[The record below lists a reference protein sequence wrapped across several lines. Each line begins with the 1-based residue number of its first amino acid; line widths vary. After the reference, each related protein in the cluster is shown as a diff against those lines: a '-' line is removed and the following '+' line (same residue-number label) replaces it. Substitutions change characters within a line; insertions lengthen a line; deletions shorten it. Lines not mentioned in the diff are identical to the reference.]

1 MSIKNK
7 KILESKR
14 IIREEK
20 KKIKLERESIRK
32 KKWEQFEK
40 TKFGKVVKNIF
51 FIFDLKRD
59 KYSFSQLF
67 AMTLISLVVG
77 FFACY
82 SVFAIIVGNK
92 NLFKLSKELS
102 KFYSVYDVL
111 VENYYGEV
119 DKDEL
124 IDEAIN
130 GMVSSVGD
138 VYTNYADTEKTDS
151 FNQLVSGIY
160 EGIGCV
166 ISQTEDNIVVIS
178 VYDDSPSKKA
188 GIKDGDIIKEV
199 DGKNA
204 FELGS
209 TKLSEYIKTEANGK
223 IEMVILRDGKEEKI
237 TLERG
242 KVEVPAITGKIIS
255 KDDKKIG
262 YIDISIF
269 SSVSANQFDKK
280 LKELEKDGIDALV
293 IDVRDN
299 NGGYLTAVTDI
310 ASKLLPKGKNIY
322 QIQKDDK
329 KKIYKDK
336 TSEKRSYPIAI
347 LTNSGSASASEI
359 LAGVIKESYGGFVVG
374 TKTYGKGTVQQVKK
388 LADGSMIKYTVEN
401 WLTPNGNWID
411 EVGIDPTDEVVLDNE
426 YYKTYKDEDDNQLQ
440 KALKLVSK

>member
-440 KALKLVSK
+440 KALELVSK

>member
-20 KKIKLERESIRK
+20 KKIRLEKESIRK

-40 TKFGKVVKNIF
+40 TKFGKVVKNVF

-130 GMVSSVGD
+130 GMISSVGD